1 MNVIIYCRVSSDEQA
16 EGTSLDVQE
25 ERLTRY
31 CHQRG
36 YNIIDIPHREDASG
50 KTFKKRPVILSIM
63 NYIRQNRGKVDKLLV
78 LRWNRYSRDLPT
90 AMANL
95 FELQSLKVEVNSIE
109 EHIDYESAAWPHLL
123 GTYIG
128 MAHSHNISRSHA
140 T

>member
-1 MNVIIYCRVSSDEQA
+1 
-16 EGTSLDVQE
+16 
-25 ERLTRY
+25 
-31 CHQRG
+31 
-36 YNIIDIPHREDASG
+36 
-50 KTFKKRPVILSIM
+50 M
-63 NYIRQNRGKVDKLLV
+63 NYIRQNKGKVDKLLV

-95 FELQSLKVEVNSIE
+95 VELQSLKIEVNSIE

>member
-50 KTFKKRPVILSIM
+50 KTFKKRPVIQSIM
-63 NYIRQNRGKVDKLLV
+63 NYIRQNKGKVDKLLV

-95 FELQSLKVEVNSIE
+95 VELQSLKIEVNSIE
-109 EHIDYESAAWPHLL
+109 EHIDYESTAWP
-123 GTYIG
+123 
-128 MAHSHNISRSHA
+128 
-140 T
+140 